1 MPKGIGYNKNII
13 GDLRGKFDPHYKL
26 ASNVEGLEKGL
37 VTEVSQL
44 HKTLSKSFGMQRKT
58 LSRVLGLEERVA
70 KLEEERE
77 EIIDNVEEIVED
89 IVEDILEEEEEDEE
103 EIPAELDDLIG
114 DVRGQET
121 EIGGDEGSPS
131 NVVVLDGEKKPP
143 FKINRRKIK
152 PEDIKQGTPLDDDF
166 KSRVFGEDD
175 KGGYLSKEERIARFK
190 GETFNPESLKP
201 LDEGSSEEGTSEGE
215 GKAENV
221 LSGMGKSIS
230 TIADTVDSI
239 FNTLKEQFEEQKDTK
254 EDARVRKEQ
263 KDAEKDEKKL
273 EGKGKIGKALEG
285 ASKKVMAPFQ
295 SIWDKFVNFLTTIL
309 FGKVLMKI
317 MDWFGNPENADRIK
331 SFVRFLIDWWPVLLA
346 SAMAFLPALF
356 GTGGMIIGTVV
367 LISWAL
373 PKVINAVKWLMGL
386 PGQIGKFLMGGDKEN
401 QKLDKEV
408 DAEFTDAGKSLNKE
422 IGMSTDLLQDEKE
435 VKSDPRQQAEQ
446 EQGKEKAPIDI
457 KKQQEQQQ
465 QKEPVGLNKG
475 GTVPG
480 KGDKDTVPAMLTP
493 GEFVMTKGAVQKFG
507 VDTLEGMNAAAGGTN
522 IPVVQIEEKKKKE
535 SGMGMGGIRGSIP
548 AYSSGGKGMNMMI
561 PRYNGGGK
569 VAGVVTDP
577 KEKARIEAETLKWV
591 NKERVEFLGLPPLDK
606 ITYAEGVELTKAMG
620 PEYYGK
626 GIIETS
632 DTQSNFDTMT
642 KTTWK
647 TKSRGAE
654 TIFQGSV
661 GRLTEEDKQAYL
673 DSNPNA
679 RLAQVLQQ
687 QIEMDNLGADIS
699 ASAKMNGGGLVSNL
713 YNSISNFNGGGLV
726 QGFAGGGLVRNF
738 NQGGMVNNMFGGA
751 KTAFNMLPQV
761 RAAKF
766 VGGGLFKGIK
776 NVIGK
781 GKEVLGGMGAA
792 GAAGAAGA
800 KGADGSSSGL
810 FSGFFSKVSKV
821 PLVGPI
827 LVSAGKD
834 LVSGIDNLIVQ
845 KHLQLHESSSS
856 TSDISQLKMSTKTLK
871 TSDIAPPS
879 GKNVKVINQKSSS
892 PSSAASPAPMIGSGD
907 IPDFA
912 VVHPARRT
920 AKQKTLGIT
929 N

>member
-37 VTEVSQL
+37 ATEVSQL

-89 IVEDILEEEEEDEE
+89 ILEEEDEEE
-103 EIPAELDDLIG
+103 EIPAELDDLID

-131 NVVVLDGEKKPP
+131 NVGVLDGEKKPP

-152 PEDIKQGTPLDDDF
+152 PEDIKKGTPLDDDF

-175 KGGYLSKEERIARFK
+175 KGGYLSPEERKARFR
-190 GETFNPESLKP
+190 GETFNPESVKP
-201 LDEGSSEEGTSEGE
+201 PDEGSSEEGTSEGE

-254 EDARVRKEQ
+254 EDARVQKEQ

-285 ASKKVMAPFQ
+285 ASKKAMAPFQ

-309 FGKVLMKI
+309 FGKALMKI
-317 MDWFGNPENADRIK
+317 MDWFGNPENAERVK
-331 SFVRFLIDWWPVLLA
+331 SFVRFLRDWWPVLLA
-346 SAMAFLPALF
+346 GIMAFLPALL
-356 GTGGMIIGTVV
+356 GPGGMIIGTVV
-367 LISWAL
+367 LIAWAL

-422 IGMSTDLLQDEKE
+422 IGMSTDLPQDEKE

-446 EQGKEKAPIDI
+446 EQGKATPPVDI
-457 KKQQEQQQ
+457 EKQQEQQ
-465 QKEPVGLNKG
+465 KPVGLNKG

-493 GEFVMTKGAVQKFG
+493 GEFVMTKGAVQKYG
-507 VDTLEGMNAAAGGTN
+507 VDALEGMNAAAGGTN

-535 SGMGMGGIRGSIP
+535 RGMGMGGIRGSIP
-548 AYSSGGKGMNMMI
+548 AYSGGGTAGSKTKAIPQEQLVPGAPTPADFGLPDDFDYDNPEHRELLVDVLTPHMKDFVANQNAAVDENPEAYNGIKLKMDRDGRMPNFGEFIANMSESAFNSSVTMLQSNESMQNIPEAQGAILNFMTGIRRQTLDNPNFKGDIAFDINKDIPGTAAYRLLMAAQQDTTSPAAKSGAFTPEQLARQKNRMNM
-561 PRYNGGGK
+561 
-569 VAGVVTDP
+569 
-577 KEKARIEAETLKWV
+577 
-591 NKERVEFLGLPPLDK
+591 NK
-606 ITYAEGVELTKAMG
+606 
-620 PEYYGK
+620 
-626 GIIETS
+626 
-632 DTQSNFDTMT
+632 
-642 KTTWK
+642 
-647 TKSRGAE
+647 
-654 TIFQGSV
+654 
-661 GRLTEEDKQAYL
+661 
-673 DSNPNA
+673 
-679 RLAQVLQQ
+679 
-687 QIEMDNLGADIS
+687 
-699 ASAKMNGGGLVSNL
+699 
-713 YNSISNFNGGGLV
+713 GGLV
-726 QGFAGGGLVRNF
+726 QHFAGGGIVQN
-738 NQGGMVNNMFGGA
+738 
-751 KTAFNMLPQV
+751 LPQV
-761 RAAKF
+761 KAAKF
-766 VGGGLFKGIK
+766 VGGGIFKGIK
-776 NVIGK
+776 NIIGK
-781 GKEVLGGMGAA
+781 GKEVLGGMGSS
-792 GAAGAAGA
+792 
-800 KGADGSSSGL
+800 GADGGGSGL
-810 FSGFFSKVSKV
+810 FSGFFSKASKV
-821 PLVGPI
+821 PLVGPM

-845 KHLQLHESSSS
+845 KHLQLQESSSS

-892 PSSAASPAPMIGSGD
+892 SSTAASPAPMIGSGD